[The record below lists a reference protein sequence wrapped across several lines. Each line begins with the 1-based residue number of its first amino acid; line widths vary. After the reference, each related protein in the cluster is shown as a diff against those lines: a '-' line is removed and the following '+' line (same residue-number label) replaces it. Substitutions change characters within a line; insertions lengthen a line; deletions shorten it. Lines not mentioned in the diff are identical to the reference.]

1 MAELAEPMAST
12 ERLSTEPTGWG
23 PWRRSSAVDLASP
36 ILSVAAAA
44 DGLWVGGLGGVAR
57 FAAVPAA
64 CVRPLTCVAAL
75 CVVEGWLVAG
85 GAEGLARHRLGDPAD
100 AWEAAQVQGGTA
112 PVAALLALDGDVVL
126 AATVGDGV
134 LRSTDRGRTFV
145 PASFGLADAEVS
157 ALAAVPGGGVLAGTP
172 TGALLS
178 TNLGRAWRGCPGV
191 DAPVAAFTTTGDVLV
206 AGLETG
212 GTLGSVDGGRSWAP
226 LGALPAPVTAL
237 ATTAD
242 GTLLA
247 GTVARGLWSSVDRGA
262 SWQPAGGPVGG
273 LGDGEDEGEG
283 LAESAAQGSVH
294 CLVRVADVVY
304 AGTDDGLVAGRDT
317 DRDAAHEAAHDAAR
331 ETGRHWAPVAVPP
344 THDLDRLLFW
354 RDRPL
359 LAGSRSGLV
368 HLGVD
373 GRWELVRGTP
383 FPLTAVAVTPEETLV
398 ASGPDGLF
406 LLPHTPPGAPAEE
419 PGWIPALPGSAG
431 EVGCLTFGAGGEGW
445 AAPARHGDELLRTS
459 DGGRSWQ
466 PLRAP
471 FGTLPAAA
479 LTFVDGVLVAATFDR
494 RRGLATV
501 WVSDDGGLAWR
512 QEATAETEWP
522 VVGLASANATA
533 GSLGNAEAPR
543 RAALSLGRML
553 FVREGDRR
561 WSRLRA
567 FRTGIRAMTTGP
579 AGLLALTDDGLWLL
593 PATAT
598 QAAATGADPWIRVD
612 AADERAVNSDVDDG
626 VNPAS
631 AYDLA
636 ARGDDLL
643 VLLTGGS
650 VWSRNRRRRG

>member
-1 MAELAEPMAST
+1 MAELADPVAPS
-12 ERLSTEPTGWG
+12 EPTATNPAAANPAATESPGWG
-23 PWRRSSAVDLASP
+23 PWRGSPVVDLASP
-36 ILSVAAAA
+36 ILSVAATP
-44 DGLWVGGLGGVAR
+44 DGVWVGGLGGVAR
-57 FAAVPAA
+57 VAPVPAA

-100 AWEAAQVQGGTA
+100 AWTAAQVQGGVA
-112 PVAALLALDGDVVL
+112 PVSALVALDDDVVV
-126 AATVGDGV
+126 AATLGDGV

-145 PASFGLADAEVS
+145 PASFGLTDTEVS
-157 ALAAVPGGGVLAGTP
+157 ALLVIPGGGVLAGTP
-172 TGALLS
+172 TGVFLS

-191 DAPVAAFTTTGDVLV
+191 GAPVAAFTTASTVSGDVVLV

-212 GTLGSVDGGRSWAP
+212 ETLGSVDGGRTWSP
-226 LGALPAPVTAL
+226 LGALPAPVTTL

-247 GTVARGLWSSVDRGA
+247 GTVARGLWRSADRGA
-262 SWQPAGGPVGG
+262 SWRPAGGPA
-273 LGDGEDEGEG
+273 DT
-283 LAESAAQGSVH
+283 GSVH
-294 CLVRVADVVY
+294 CLAGDADALF
-304 AGTDDGLVAGRDT
+304 AGTDDGLLTRRETGHAAGGTGD
-317 DRDAAHEAAHDAAR
+317 
-331 ETGRHWAPVAVPP
+331 TGRHWAPVVAPP
-344 THDLDRLLFW
+344 THDLDRLLSW
-354 RDRPL
+354 CARPL

-368 HLGVD
+368 HLSVD

-383 FPLTAVAVTPEETLV
+383 FPLTAVAVTPEDALV

-406 LLPHTPPGAPAEE
+406 LLPPAPAGT
-419 PGWIPALPGSAG
+419 PANDAGWIRVLPGSAG
-431 EVGCLTFGAGGEGW
+431 EVGCVAFGAGGDGW

-479 LTFVDGVLVAATFDR
+479 LACMDGVLVAATLDR

-522 VVGLASANATA
+522 VVGLASASAAA
-533 GSLGNAEAPR
+533 GSLGNARAPR

-553 FVREGDRR
+553 FVREADGR

-567 FRTGIRAMTTGP
+567 FPTGIRATTAGP
-579 AGLLALTDDGLWLL
+579 AGLAVLTEDGLWLL
-593 PATAT
+593 PATAD
-598 QAAATGADPWIRVD
+598 AAEATEADSWIRV
-612 AADERAVNSDVDDG
+612 EG
-626 VNPAS
+626 VEPAS

-643 VLLTGGS
+643 VLLAGGS

>member
-1 MAELAEPMAST
+1 MAVAELAEPIAPSGPTATVPSAT
-12 ERLSTEPTGWG
+12 ELP
-23 PWRRSSAVDLASP
+23 AVDLASP
-36 ILSVAAAA
+36 ILSVAATP

-57 FAAVPAA
+57 VAPVPAA

-100 AWEAAQVQGGTA
+100 AWAAAQVQGGAA
-112 PVAALLALDGDVVL
+112 PVSALVALDDDVVV
-126 AATVGDGV
+126 AATLGDGV

-145 PASFGLADAEVS
+145 PASFGLTDTEVS
-157 ALAAVPGGGVLAGTP
+157 ALMVVPGGGVLAGTP
-172 TGALLS
+172 TGVFLS
-178 TNLGRAWRGCPGV
+178 TNLARAWRGCPGV
-191 DAPVAAFTTTGDVLV
+191 DTPVAAFTASEDFVV

-212 GTLGSVDGGRSWAP
+212 GMLGSVDGGRTWSS
-226 LGALPAPVTAL
+226 LGALPAPVTTL
-237 ATTAD
+237 ATTAG

-262 SWQPAGGPVGG
+262 GWRPAGGPA
-273 LGDGEDEGEG
+273 DT
-283 LAESAAQGSVH
+283 GSVH
-294 CLVRVADVVY
+294 CLARDADVMY
-304 AGTDDGLVAGRDT
+304 AGTDDGLVTRRETAHAAGDT
-317 DRDAAHEAAHDAAR
+317 ADTADTGDTGDTGDTAD
-331 ETGRHWAPVAVPP
+331 TGRHWAPVAVPP
-344 THDLDRLLFW
+344 THDLDRLLSW

-368 HLGVD
+368 HLGMD

-383 FPLTAVAVTPEETLV
+383 FPLTAAAVTPEDALV

-406 LLPHTPPGAPAEE
+406 LLPPAPAGAPGEDAS
-419 PGWIPALPGSAG
+419 WIQVLPGSAG

-479 LTFVDGVLVAATFDR
+479 LTCVDGVLVAATLDR

-522 VVGLASANATA
+522 VVGLASAGAAA

-543 RAALSLGRML
+543 RAGLSLGRML
-553 FVREGDRR
+553 FVRDADGR

-567 FRTGIRAMTTGP
+567 FPTGIRAMTAGP
-579 AGLLALTDDGLWLL
+579 AGLAVLTEDGLWLR
-593 PATAT
+593 PATAD
-598 QAAATGADPWIRVD
+598 AAEATETDSWIRV
-612 AADERAVNSDVDDG
+612 EG
-626 VNPAS
+626 VEPAS

-643 VLLTGGS
+643 VLLSGGS